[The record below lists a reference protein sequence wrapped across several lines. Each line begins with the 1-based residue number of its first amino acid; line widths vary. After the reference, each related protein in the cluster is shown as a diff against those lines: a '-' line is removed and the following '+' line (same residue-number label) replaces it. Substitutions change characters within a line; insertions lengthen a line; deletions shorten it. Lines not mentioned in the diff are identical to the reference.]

1 MVDTRSDSYLK
12 KLEEENRRLRVSLE
26 ELTILNDITRAISA
40 AWSVDRIMELI
51 VKKSIKHIKAE
62 QGAVMLLD
70 PKNEEKP
77 FQTMIRRADITETT
91 LPFRL
96 DTQLIGWLLK
106 YKKPLLSN
114 DLENDERF
122 KVDRTKD
129 QPIRSVLSVP
139 LLFKGRMIGSLNV
152 FNKRT
157 EEGFTDADKRLLSII
172 GTESAQV
179 IESARLYEDEQALK
193 VMQKEMKIA
202 YKIQVGLL
210 PQGAPDIPGYDIWG
224 RSIPAKDVGGDYFD
238 FIPREGARLGV
249 CLGDVSGKGM
259 PAALLVANIQAALRG
274 YVLQGLCPEDCLG
287 RSNEHLLTGMNLDRF
302 VTLFY
307 AMLDSKAHDLHY
319 SNAGHNPP
327 FLFRAGKEP
336 RRLEVGGVALGCMGK
351 AIYTA
356 GRVTLDMGDIL
367 LVYSDGITEAID
379 RQEQLFGETR
389 LAELVTANSG
399 DTAERLVERIVEA
412 VQQHAGEL
420 PQMDDMT
427 AVVVKR
433 CN

>member
-1 MVDTRSDSYLK
+1 MVDTRSDNYVK

-26 ELTILNDITRAISA
+26 ELTILNDISRAIST

-62 QGAVMLLD
+62 QGAVTLLD
-70 PKNEEKP
+70 PKDEEKP
-77 FQTMIRRADITETT
+77 FHTMIRRADITETT
-91 LPFRL
+91 LPYRL
-96 DTQLIGWLLK
+96 DTQLMGWLLK

-114 DLENDERF
+114 DLEHDERF
-122 KVDRTKD
+122 KVDYNKE
-129 QPIRSVLSVP
+129 QPIRSLLSVP

-157 EEGFTDADKRLLSII
+157 EGGFTDADKRLLSII

-179 IESARLYEDEQALK
+179 IESARLCEDEQALK
-193 VMQKEMKIA
+193 VMQKEMKLA
-202 YKIQVGLL
+202 YKIQMGLL
-210 PQGAPDIPGYDIWG
+210 PQAAPDIAGYDICG
-224 RSIPAKDVGGDYFD
+224 RSIPAKDVGGDYYD
-238 FIPREGARLGV
+238 FIPRGDDRLSI

-274 YVLQGLCPEDCLG
+274 NVLQGLPPEECLE
-287 RSNEHLLTGMNLDRF
+287 RSNTHLLTSMNPDRF

-307 AMLDSKAHDLHY
+307 AVLDSKAHELSY
-319 SNAGHNPP
+319 ANAGHNRPL
-327 FLFRAGKEP
+327 LFRALGEP
-336 RRLEVGGVALGCMGK
+336 ERLEVGGVALGCMDR
-351 AIYTA
+351 ANYA
-356 GRVTLDMGDIL
+356 VGRVVLRAGDVL

-379 RQEQLFGETR
+379 KEESLFGEAR
-389 LAELVTANSG
+389 LVSLVRANSG
-399 DTAERLVERIVEA
+399 DTAERLIERIVEA
-412 VQQHAGEL
+412 VGDHAGEL

-433 CN
+433 VK

>member
-1 MVDTRSDSYLK
+1 MADTRSEGYVK

-26 ELTILNDITRAISA
+26 ELTILNDISRAISA

-70 PKNEEKP
+70 PKDEQKP
-77 FQTMIRRADITETT
+77 FHTMIRRADITETT
-91 LPFRL
+91 LPYRL
-96 DTQLIGWLLK
+96 DTQLMGWLLK

-122 KVDRTKD
+122 KVDRDKER
-129 QPIRSVLSVP
+129 PIRSLLSVP

-152 FNKRT
+152 FNKRV
-157 EEGFTDADKRLLSII
+157 ESGFTDADKRLLSII

-179 IESARLYEDEQALK
+179 IESARLYEEEQALK
-193 VMQKEMKIA
+193 AMQKEMKLA
-202 YKIQVGLL
+202 YKIQMGLL
-210 PQGAPDIPGYDIWG
+210 PQAAPEIAGYDIWG
-224 RSIPAKDVGGDYFD
+224 RSIPAQDVGGDYYD
-238 FIPREGARLGV
+238 FILRGDDRLGI

-274 YVLQGLCPEDCLG
+274 NVSQGLPPGECLE
-287 RSNEHLLTGMNLDRF
+287 RSNAHLLASMNPDRF

-307 AMLDSKAHDLHY
+307 GVLDGKAHEVCY
-319 SNAGHNPP
+319 ANAGHNRP
-327 FLFRAGKEP
+327 FVFRAGGRPE
-336 RRLEVGGVALGCMGK
+336 RLGIGGVALGCLDQ
-351 AIYTA
+351 ATYTE
-356 GRVTLDMGDIL
+356 GRAMLDPGDIL

-379 RQEQLFGETR
+379 KEEGLFGEER
-389 LAELVTANSG
+389 LADLVVANAG

-412 VQQHAGEL
+412 VREHAGEL

-433 CN
+433 SR